1 LIRSYA
7 HADKREVSIRPRYP
21 NDPRYE
27 AIDDLSGNDQAA
39 FTDATSQP
47 YQFFD
52 NRVVASANNDISSY
66 TTFPGEEYHHNDGD
80 LDLTLLKEWKL
91 DGENLEDLFQVSRT
105 GELSPSVLP
114 MLHRASNNLLSW
126 REANS
131 LVDLI
136 IQGSDRRVFNALIST
151 RSPATQAIARSL
163 LPFAMRFPDLELVRS
178 LLDTG
183 VSPDAPVDHALR
195 TTLQFAVAECN
206 SDERISDLVQLLL
219 EYGARVNLPWAE
231 ETSSPLV
238 YAAGRCHSGAVQ
250 LLLAAGADVNA
261 HASAGQTTALQA
273 VAKAPVGVRPGRSAA
288 EIERLEI
295 AQLLLSAGADVNAY
309 SKKASFGETALQA
322 AVRQENVT
330 LVQLFLSHGADVNA
344 RAIQE
349 SSYTALERAACLG
362 NLGMIDLLL
371 SWGASDIPSAI
382 GCALDMSH
390 GPAAQALA
398 LLGTGLNGTDDETY
412 RRVSLRAAVQSGD
425 HYLIRGLVES
435 NVDVDAPAVQGDTK
449 WTTALQEAVMKGR
462 VDLVNLLVTSGADV
476 NAPAT
481 SRLGGTA
488 LQNAAREGN
497 IELVRLLLDAG
508 ADVDATSS
516 KRGMMALAAA
526 AYAMSPA
533 IVRLLLDAGADTFE
547 QGPAAI
553 TEALDSGCLESV
565 TLIVDR
571 VKSSGIAGCL
581 ENFEY
586 YTEYGIDP
594 ELMSF
599 FLEYE
604 LLSDF
609 QALAYAVTQRDFDL
623 VKVVLDLDA
632 DVNDGQHY
640 DTDEAEAWVLEMAV
654 TGDELEILQLLLEH
668 GANSLEKARA
678 LQAAAYKGALE
689 AVEVLIDAGADVNA
703 SPTFYSI
710 AYEQEEVR
718 TALQAAAQQ
727 GHLDVVRLLLERGA
741 EVERS
746 SISED
751 EEGTALQFA
760 AIAGSIVI
768 VNELIQR
775 GANVNAAPL
784 GENGRTALEG
794 AAEHGRLDMVQLL
807 LNLEAEV
814 QGSRALQFARKEGH
828 DGVAMLLLQNGFED
842 DVRMSG

>member
-1 LIRSYA
+1 M
-7 HADKREVSIRPRYP
+7 PP
-21 NDPRYE
+21 PC
-27 AIDDLSGNDQAA
+27 
-39 FTDATSQP
+39 
-47 YQFFD
+47 QFFD
-52 NRVVASANNDISSY
+52 QRAASSANNDITSSA
-66 TTFPGEEYHHNDGD
+66 TFPGEELHDNNGD

-91 DGENLEDLFQVSRT
+91 DGENLKDLFQVSRT
-105 GELSPSVLP
+105 GELSPLVLP
-114 MLHRASNNLLSW
+114 MLHRSSNNLLSW
-126 REANS
+126 REAES

-136 IQGSDRRVFNALIST
+136 IQSSDRRVFNSLISA

-163 LPFAMRFPDLELVRS
+163 LPTAVRSQDLELVRS

-183 VSPDAPVDHALR
+183 VSPDAPMDNALR
-195 TTLQFAVAECN
+195 TTLQLAIAECK
-206 SDERISDLVQLLL
+206 SDEHILDLVQLLL
-219 EYGARVNLPWAE
+219 DYGAHVNLPWAE
-231 ETSSPLV
+231 RTSSPLV
-238 YAAGRCHSGAVQ
+238 YAAGQGHFGLVQ

-261 HASAGQTTALQA
+261 HASEGRITALQA
-273 VAKAPVGVRPGRSAA
+273 AAGAPVSILSWRSAR
-288 EIERLEI
+288 EIERLGI
-295 AQLLLSAGADVNAY
+295 AQLLLSAGADVNACPNN
-309 SKKASFGETALQA
+309 ASYGATALQE
-322 AVRQENVT
+322 AVRHENVT

-344 RAIQE
+344 LAVHHRH
-349 SSYTALERAACLG
+349 TALERAAKLG
-362 NLGMIDLLL
+362 NLEIIDLLL
-371 SWGASDIPSAI
+371 TSGASDILSAI
-382 GCALDMSH
+382 GCALKQ
-390 GPAAQALA
+390 GQAPAAEALSSFGA
-398 LLGTGLNGTDDETY
+398 GLDDADNKAY
-412 RRVSLRAAVQSGD
+412 RRMSLRAAVRSGD
-425 HYLIRGLVES
+425 YHSVQGLLKS
-435 NVDVDAPAVQGDTK
+435 KVDADAPVVQGDTK
-449 WTTALQEAVMKGR
+449 WATALQEAVRKGR
-462 VDLVNLLVTSGADV
+462 IDLVELLMAFGADV
-476 NAPAT
+476 NAPAAGE
-481 SRLGGTA
+481 LGETA
-488 LQNAAREGN
+488 LQSAARAGN
-497 IELVRLLLDAG
+497 IELVRFLLDAG
-508 ADVDATSS
+508 ANVNAKSS
-516 KRGMMALAAA
+516 GNNERALAAA
-526 AYAMSPA
+526 ASATSPA

-547 QGPAAI
+547 QGAAAI
-553 TEALDSGCLESV
+553 MAALDSGCFESLL
-565 TLIVDR
+565 LIVDR

-609 QALAYAVTQRDFDL
+609 QALAYAVNQRDFDL

-640 DTDEAEAWVLEMAV
+640 DPDEVEAWVWEMAV
-654 TGDELEILQLLLEH
+654 TRDELEVLQLLLEH